1 MKWSYPFVTVLYLE
15 LKSCTD
21 FIFLGGSV
29 TRFLGIFSGP
39 LINRL
44 KCLKNLFSRSSI
56 YLYIFGTG
64 KWKASRIN
72 TSFYDNLLSLGWFF
86 LLWLLLE
93 RVLTILQIRLE
104 RERERQDNGTF
115 NGFLCK
121 SSLTME
127 KETSQSTIS
136 VKPFSTPLTLKK
148 QNKLC
153 HQKWYHFGQ

>member
-1 MKWSYPFVTVLYLE
+1 MLKKFVFAE
-15 LKSCTD
+15 
-21 FIFLGGSV
+21 F
-29 TRFLGIFSGP
+29 
-39 LINRL
+39 
-44 KCLKNLFSRSSI
+44 
-56 YLYIFGTG
+56 YIFVHFLVPVNE
-64 KWKASRIN
+64 KLAESISIDILLRLL
-72 TSFYDNLLSLGWFF
+72 YDDFF
-86 LLWLLLE
+86 LIRIIVESPDHLADPAKE
-93 RVLTILQIRLE
+93 RE
-104 RERERQDNGTF
+104 KERERQDNGTF

>member
-1 MKWSYPFVTVLYLE
+1 MARYFVFP
-15 LKSCTD
+15 SC
-21 FIFLGGSV
+21 FLSLGFLVHITNEMIVSICYC
-29 TRFLGIFSGP
+29 TLLGIKKLHRFYIFRRQCHEIFGHFFHESNPSGP

-72 TSFYDNLLSLGWFF
+72 INWYFIEIMMIFFWLG
-86 LLWLLLE
+86 LLL

-121 SSLTME
+121 SSQT
-127 KETSQSTIS
+127 KK
-136 VKPFSTPLTLKK
+136 KPLSLL
-148 QNKLC
+148 
-153 HQKWYHFGQ
+153 